1 MKRIDI
7 ISDTH
12 GRLSH
17 SLLASLEGADLIIH
31 AGDITSEADWEMLQT
46 IAPIRAVLGNND
58 TYYYKYEPALKRL
71 NTFEYEGLTF
81 AVSHYRED
89 LPVGAIDV
97 GVCGHTHRARI
108 AEQGRCLVINP
119 GSATKPARF
128 GDAHHGAYVRGRGR
142 RSVRQDH
149 QARERLGIRALGDTG
164 ARGASCAPC
173 VAFCGAAPVRKRSVL
188 RFAAPSPALSGH
200 AGRLPAASP
209 PSTCDL
215 HYRETVRCTLQGFL
229 PSPRCNI
236 ARNEPGN
243 ALRGAEIGPR
253 VHCEG
258 KCTARHLRFCR
269 PYIRGFIAGFIAAR
283 NVRRPG
289 QNRAAMNPAMCG
301 WGVEVPGSPRAS
313 GKSRFRE
320 R

>member
-215 HYRETVRCTLQGFL
+215 HYRELYGVHCKAFCRPLGAISRAMNPEMRCGG
-229 PSPRCNI
+229 PKSDRGYI
-236 ARNEPGN
+236 ARGNVRPATCGSADRTFAGSLPGSLPREMYGGPGKTRGNEPGN
-243 ALRGAEIGPR
+243 
-253 VHCEG
+253 
-258 KCTARHLRFCR
+258 
-269 PYIRGFIAGFIAAR
+269 
-283 NVRRPG
+283 VRLGR
-289 QNRAAMNPAMCG
+289 
-301 WGVEVPGSPRAS
+301 
-313 GKSRFRE
+313 
-320 R
+320 